1 MNIVILPHFL
11 LYPLAVTLC
20 IVMSGYGSSTAQPV
34 AISEISAS
42 QSFSEDRTIW
52 TLKPSMEVADEA
64 ALTRFFASQPDF
76 QGSTNFAGPP
86 ILCLSDTTDR
96 RFYWLHGAGDAATW
110 SCVRFESGSF
120 QVSDGSGN
128 PFSK

>member
-42 QSFSEDRTIW
+42 QSFSEERTIW

-76 QGSTNFAGPP
+76 QGSNNLQGRVSPAWKGTSSTAVP
-86 ILCLSDTTDR
+86 
-96 RFYWLHGAGDAATW
+96 AASLRW
-110 SCVRFESGSF
+110 SRLGTSRGCRSRVTVVSLSGS
-120 QVSDGSGN
+120 
-128 PFSK
+128 P

>member
-20 IVMSGYGSSTAQPV
+20 IVTSGCGASTAQLV
-34 AISEISAS
+34 VVSEISAP
-42 QSFSEDRTIW
+42 QSFSEEGTIW
-52 TLKPSMEVADEA
+52 TLKPSMEVADEE
-64 ALTRFFASQPDF
+64 ALTQFFASQPDF
-76 QGSTNFAGPP
+76 QGSTNFAGTP
-86 ILCLSDTTDR
+86 ILFLSGTSDR

-110 SCVRFESGSF
+110 SCVHFEDGSF
-120 QVSDGSGN
+120 QLSEGSGN